1 MVERAIQHQ
10 TDRVFTMGT
19 VTKATLTT
27 LIEADFLAD
36 NQAADQEG
44 DSVQAYGHP
53 MPNAQ
58 CLVPNAQC
66 LTPNAQCPMPNAQCP
81 VPSAQCP
88 MPNAQ
93 CPMPNA

>member
-1 MVERAIQHQ
+1 MSKGNGRLVRNMVERAIQHQ

-44 DSVQAYGHP
+44 DSVQAYGD
-53 MPNAQ
+53 M
-58 CLVPNAQC
+58 
-66 LTPNAQCPMPNAQCP
+66 TPIA
-81 VPSAQCP
+81 
-88 MPNAQ
+88 
-93 CPMPNA
+93 

>member
-53 MPNAQ
+53 MP
-58 CLVPNAQC
+58 
-66 LTPNAQCPMPNAQCP
+66 
-81 VPSAQCP
+81 SAQCP

-93 CPMPNA
+93 CPMPNAQCLMPRAQCPGPYAPCSMPTGRL